1 MSFSEL
7 KFLKEDLGLDWDDN
21 RLCLYGSVL
30 DYPVFVFDDSE
41 KREYVVSSFHKVRA
55 DIEDDFKKG
64 ITDLLEDMPKNCVM
78 GRVDEVRYTLLR
90 FNASLL
96 YQENSVY
103 LVQFVKKLCA
113 LANTLEL
120 VPVTPEEKEKEMAA
134 PQKPVTAPKEKKP
147 FKKSKNAVLKG
158 FDKHS
163 IRGLFGAVIGGVAMT
178 IICGIVTAIN
188 PSNAG
193 ALIASWV
200 AGALIS
206 AVVLADYWLFAKK
219 IDIFG
224 SIACSVITAVCC
236 FVTADFG
243 TLRGLCLAMRNLDST
258 VTMSQTMEN
267 WSYYQVLFPEVTD
280 RFTLMLVQNYFSA
293 ILASVLF
300 FTLYFRKHQGVMFGK
315 RKEVLEEVEVKKK
328 K

>member
-7 KFLKEDLGLDWDDN
+7 KFLKDDLGLDWDDN

-41 KREYVVSSFHKVRA
+41 KREYVVASFYKVRV
-55 DIEDDFKKG
+55 DVEDAFKKG
-64 ITDLLEDMPKNCVM
+64 ITDLLEDMPKNCVI
-78 GRVDEVRYTLLR
+78 GRTDEVRYTLLR

-103 LVQFVKKLCA
+103 LVRFVNKLCA

-120 VPVTPEEKEKEMAA
+120 VPVTPEEKEKKMAA
-134 PQKPVTAPKEKKP
+134 PQKTVTAPKEEKP
-147 FKKSKNAVLKG
+147 VKKSKNAVLKG

-163 IRGLFGAVIGGVAMT
+163 IRGLFGAVIGGAAMT
-178 IICGIVTAIN
+178 VICSIVTAIN
-188 PSNAG
+188 PSNMG

-200 AGALIS
+200 AGALIA
-206 AVVLADYWLFAKK
+206 AVVLADYWFFAKK

-224 SIACSVITAVCC
+224 SIACSLITAVCC

-243 TLRGLCLAMRNLDST
+243 TLRGLCLAMRNLDPS

-293 ILASVLF
+293 ILASILF

-315 RKEVLEEVEVKKK
+315 RKEVLEEIEVKKK